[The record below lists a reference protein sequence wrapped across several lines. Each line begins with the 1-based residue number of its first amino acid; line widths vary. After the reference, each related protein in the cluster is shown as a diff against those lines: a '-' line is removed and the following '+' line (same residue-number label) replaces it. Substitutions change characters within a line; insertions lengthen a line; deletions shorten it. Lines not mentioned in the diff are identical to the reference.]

1 MGQEIIITPENS
13 HVVPALI
20 RRFHEAKQN
29 NHDEVVVWG
38 SGTPKR
44 EFLYV
49 DDMAEA
55 SLLVHN
61 IDYKKLSRNTS
72 PMLSHINIGTGADVT
87 IRELADIIQ
96 AVIVFKG
103 RIRFDSNKPDGAPR
117 KLMDVSKIKS
127 LGWKQKTNLSDG
139 IYFAY
144 KDFVEH
150 IQ

>member
-1 MGQEIIITPENS
+1 
-13 HVVPALI
+13 
-20 RRFHEAKQN
+20 
-29 NHDEVVVWG
+29 
-38 SGTPKR
+38 
-44 EFLYV
+44 
-49 DDMAEA
+49 
-55 SLLVHN
+55 
-61 IDYKKLSRNTS
+61 
-72 PMLSHINIGTGADVT
+72 MLSHINIGTGADVT